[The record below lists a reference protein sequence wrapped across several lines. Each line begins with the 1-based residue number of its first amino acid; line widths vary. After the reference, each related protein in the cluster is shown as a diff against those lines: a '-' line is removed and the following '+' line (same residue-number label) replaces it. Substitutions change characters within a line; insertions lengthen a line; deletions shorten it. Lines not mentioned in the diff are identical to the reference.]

1 MTEAEKEVYCGAD
14 LHGSNVVLSICD
26 GAGHRVLERRVRG
39 DLEAVVKTLAPY
51 QDRLANVAV
60 ESTYNWYWFVDGLR
74 DQGVPVAMANPAQL
88 GAYKGVKETN
98 DYTDA
103 RWLAELARLG
113 VVPESYIYP
122 RPPRAIR
129 DVLRRRSMLVRQR
142 TAHRNSLAAWRA
154 RHAVQAKG
162 CTSFRSL
169 DALDIDPFVRLE
181 ARTLLKAIARFSVLI
196 AEIEKEVLGA
206 VRRDPGFDM
215 LVKMVG
221 IGPILGMTI
230 VLESGEFSRFASSGH
245 YASYCRTV
253 RSRRTSNGKGKGR
266 NNARNGNP
274 YLAWAFSEAAHFAI
288 RYDPRAKA
296 WFERKKKRS
305 NEPIAY
311 KSLASKLAKAVW
323 HVMQGDEYEPE
334 KLFR

>member
-1 MTEAEKEVYCGAD
+1 MTEAKEEVYCGAD
-14 LHGSNVVLSICD
+14 LHGSNVVLSVCD
-26 GAGHRVLERRVRG
+26 QEGSRLFERRVQG
-39 DLEAVVKTLAPY
+39 SLEAVLKALGLY
-51 QDRLANVAV
+51 QERLGNVAV

-74 DQGVPVAMANPAQL
+74 RQGVRVAMANPAQL
-88 GAYKGVKETN
+88 GAYSGVKETN
-98 DYTDA
+98 DFTDA

-113 VVPESYIYP
+113 VVPESYVYP
-122 RPPRAIR
+122 RQPRAIR

-142 TAHRNSLAAWRA
+142 RAQRNSLAAWRA
-154 RHAVQAKG
+154 RHALSAKD
-162 CTSFRSL
+162 CASFGRL
-169 DALDIDPFVRLE
+169 DALDIDPFVRME
-181 ARTLLKAIARFSVLI
+181 ARMLLKAIARISVLI

-206 VRRDPGFDM
+206 VRCDPGFDR
-215 LVKMVG
+215 LVQIVG
-221 IGPILGMTI
+221 IGPILGMMI
-230 VLESGEFSRFASSGH
+230 ILESGEFSRFASSAH

-253 RSRRTSNGKGKGR
+253 RSWRTSNGKGKGR

-274 YLAWAFSEAAHFAI
+274 HLAWAFSQAAHFAI
-288 RYDPRAKA
+288 RYDPRAKT

-323 HVMQGDEYEPE
+323 HVMQGEDYEPE